1 MILLV
6 LTLVLLLC
14 MSYKLVNRDLIAPSF
29 IFTSSFLF
37 SALWALLYTKEWN
50 LNLHINTY
58 FVIAGGV
65 FEFIIVSY
73 LIQSI
78 MKFTR
83 ANRNIYTKQKVQE
96 IQMNSLVKAIFLIV
110 SIGIV
115 FYSYYAIVRAV
126 HGSMSDISS
135 ALFVYRVKTMNVSD
149 DIALPRI
156 VAYGRM
162 MLNACGY
169 WFLYILIQNYIA
181 IKKIDF
187 LSLLI
192 VVMQVLSSFATGGRN
207 GAINIILGGVLVF
220 LFLLSRKNGMR
231 KSISL
236 KTILKL
242 IVLAFVVLVLFQSVG
257 SVVGRIT
264 TSNTSL
270 LDYLAK
276 YCGAEIKNLDIF
288 LQSDKIGASSQNQTF
303 IYIVRWLGPKIGMQN
318 TKYALDL
325 PYMNVNGFNLGNVY
339 TTFYPYIYDYGYIG
353 EITLVAVMAGIIQIV
368 YELAKRTTIS
378 NKPNYSIVLY
388 MFMFSSLMF
397 SFFSNKFYEQQFNNQ
412 FVGYM
417 IIWIIMNKIMFKFKV
432 KKIVWRK
439 ALK

>member
-37 SALWALLYTKEWN
+37 STLWALLYTKEWN

-83 ANRNIYTKQKVQE
+83 ANRNIYTKQEVQE
-96 IQMNSLVKAIFLIV
+96 IQVNSLVKAIFLIV

-126 HGSMSDISS
+126 HGSMNDISS

-162 MLNACGY
+162 MLNAGGY

-187 LSLLI
+187 FSLFI

-276 YCGAEIKNLDIF
+276 YCGAEIKNLD
-288 LQSDKIGASSQNQTF
+288 SDKIGASNQNQTF

-325 PYMNVNGFNLGNVY
+325 PYKNVNGFNLGNVY

-353 EITLVAVMAGIIQIV
+353 EITLVAVMAGIVQIV

>member
-1 MILLV
+1 
-6 LTLVLLLC
+6 
-14 MSYKLVNRDLIAPSF
+14 
-29 IFTSSFLF
+29 
-37 SALWALLYTKEWN
+37 
-50 LNLHINTY
+50 
-58 FVIAGGV
+58 
-65 FEFIIVSY
+65 
-73 LIQSI
+73 
-78 MKFTR
+78 
-83 ANRNIYTKQKVQE
+83 
-96 IQMNSLVKAIFLIV
+96 
-110 SIGIV
+110 
-115 FYSYYAIVRAV
+115 
-126 HGSMSDISS
+126 
-135 ALFVYRVKTMNVSD
+135 
-149 DIALPRI
+149 
-156 VAYGRM
+156 
-162 MLNACGY
+162 
-169 WFLYILIQNYIA
+169 
-181 IKKIDF
+181 
-187 LSLLI
+187 
-192 VVMQVLSSFATGGRN
+192 
-207 GAINIILGGVLVF
+207 
-220 LFLLSRKNGMR
+220 MR

-288 LQSDKIGASSQNQTF
+288 LQSDKIGASNQNQTF

-353 EITLVAVMAGIIQIV
+353 EITLVAVMAGIVQIV